1 MRSTKRSKL
10 WKACN
15 VHPIVSMVQAHA
27 TDTDINDKVDP
38 GESHVKN
45 WNVVAP
51 ERHNLTGFYFVEFDC
66 RMVQV

>member
-1 MRSTKRSKL
+1 
-10 WKACN
+10 
-15 VHPIVSMVQAHA
+15 MVQAHA